1 MSRKKFRT
9 MLLSSKTYGIFF
21 TPNAIPVPVL
31 IADTIYGIHVCP
43 VPVQVILDIL
53 LTVLKIRKNYV
64 LRSRSRLQENKSR
77 KGIRLIQDGFD
88 TLVLLTFPLI

>member
-1 MSRKKFRT
+1 
-9 MLLSSKTYGIFF
+9 MLLSSKTYGIFLLP
-21 TPNAIPVPVL
+21 TRYRYRTVPLL

-88 TLVLLTFPLI
+88 TLVLLTVPLI